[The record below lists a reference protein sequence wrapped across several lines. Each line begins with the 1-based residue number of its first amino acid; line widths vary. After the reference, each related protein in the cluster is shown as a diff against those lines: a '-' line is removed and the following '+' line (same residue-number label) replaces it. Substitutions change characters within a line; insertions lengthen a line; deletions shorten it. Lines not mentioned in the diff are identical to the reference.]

1 LISFAT
7 VRGRDE
13 LRKASLNPQM
23 FVLILALVLVFSGG
37 SRAEVIDRILAV
49 VNRELI
55 TLSDVA
61 GAIRLGLVPP
71 AQPGS
76 DPTRVALDALIDRQ
90 LELGEANR
98 YQPPEPPDSQIRT
111 RLEAVRSRFTTS
123 AAFDQA
129 LVNSGI
135 SEEQLRLRLRDD
147 LRIEAYL
154 NQRFGVPRP
163 PSEQELVDYYRTHS
177 ADFSTPAG
185 VRPFAEVRD
194 DIRARVSAVQRTT
207 LISEW
212 LESLKRRTEIADLYV
227 ISQ

>member
-1 LISFAT
+1 
-7 VRGRDE
+7 
-13 LRKASLNPQM
+13 LNPQ
-23 FVLILALVLVFSGG
+23 VLVVIVALVVVLGG
-37 SRAEVIDRILAV
+37 GARAEVIDRILAV

-61 GAIRLGLVPP
+61 AAIRLGLVP
-71 AQPGS
+71 AADVGS
-76 DPTRVALDALIDRQ
+76 DSTRAALDALIDRQ

-98 YQPPEPPDSQIRT
+98 YQPPEPPDSQIQT
-111 RLEAVRSRFTTS
+111 RLAVVRFRFTTP

-129 LVNSGI
+129 LANSGI

-154 NQRFGVPRP
+154 NQRFGAPRP
-163 PSEQELVDYYRTHS
+163 PSDQELVDYYRAHT

-194 DIRARVSAVQRTT
+194 EIRARVSAVQRTT
-207 LISEW
+207 LVSEW

-227 ISQ
+227 ISK